1 MSEPAVAQI
10 RRFNRVVTERI
21 GVLTDCYMGRERPLG
36 EARVLW
42 EIGPDG
48 CAVAQLRARLG
59 LDSGYLSRLLG
70 SLQADGLVE
79 VAEDPHDRRARLARL
94 TPRGVREHATLD
106 ARSDDLARG
115 LLRPLGDSQRERL
128 IVAMA
133 EIERLLTVGAVQITP
148 VDPEHDDARFCLEQ
162 YTRELNK
169 RSTRTFDP
177 TVGATVT
184 PDEARPPAGHFFVAY
199 LHGEPLGC
207 GAVKHPSGAPAQ
219 IKRMWVAPEARGL
232 GLGRRLLTT
241 LEDCARDAG
250 ADTAR
255 IETNS
260 DLTEALALYTTTGWE
275 QVDAFNNEPYADRWL
290 QKALIPSSAGNH

>member
-1 MSEPAVAQI
+1 MTDPAVAQV

-21 GVLTDCYMGRERPLG
+21 GALTDRYMGRDRPLG

-42 EIGPDG
+42 EIGPGG

-79 VAEDPHDRRARLARL
+79 IVLDPRDRRARLARL
-94 TPRGVREHATLD
+94 TARGVREHATLD
-106 ARSDDLARG
+106 AASDDLARG
-115 LLRPLGDSQRERL
+115 LLEPLGDSQRARL

-133 EIERLLTVGAVQITP
+133 EVERLLTAAAVQITAI
-148 VDPEHDDARFCLEQ
+148 DPDHADAVFCLEQ
-162 YTRELNK
+162 YTGELNR

-177 TVGATVT
+177 TVGATAT
-184 PDEARPPAGHFFVAY
+184 PDETRPPVGRFFVAY
-199 LHGEPLGC
+199 LRGEPLGC
-207 GAVKHPSGAPAQ
+207 GAVKHPAGAPAQ
-219 IKRMWVAPEARGL
+219 IKRMWIAPEARGL
-232 GLGRRLLTT
+232 GLGRRLLST

-260 DLTEALALYTTTGWE
+260 DLTEALALYTSAGWE
-275 QVDAFNNEPYADRWL
+275 RVDAFNDEPYADRWL
-290 QKALIPSSAGNH
+290 QKTLTPPDAG